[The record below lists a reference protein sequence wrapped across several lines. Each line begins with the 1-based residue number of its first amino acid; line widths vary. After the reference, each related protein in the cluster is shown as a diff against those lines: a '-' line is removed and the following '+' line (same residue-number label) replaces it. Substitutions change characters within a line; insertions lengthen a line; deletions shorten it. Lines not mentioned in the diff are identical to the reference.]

1 MIGEQTKE
9 FIRSEKFTPGIGK
22 INEGTKVPG
31 NEKSLAGATSWS
43 VANAIRLKAFRQP
56 RPTVQTTSQMST
68 HPDLS

>member
-9 FIRSEKFTPGIGK
+9 FIRSEKLTPGIGK
-22 INEGTKVPG
+22 INEDTKVPV
-31 NEKSLAGATSWS
+31 NEKSLAGANSRS

-56 RPTVQTTSQMST
+56 SPIVQTTSQMST